1 MTMRRTR
8 LGLAAGAGLLLAAL
22 LVGCGDAKSSGGSAL
37 EKDSLTVAALPL
49 VDTAALHIAA
59 ERKLFEAEGLKVK
72 IEPVAQSLAALP
84 ALKNGQIDVIAGA
97 NYVTFLQAHHQ
108 GTLRLKIVADG
119 VAEAPRFMRLL
130 VLPGSPI
137 TQPADLAGKTVA
149 VNILNNIQSLTLNEV
164 LRAHN
169 VDPATIKYRAV
180 PFPLMDKAL
189 ANGDVDAVHTAEPF
203 GTVFEQKLKARM
215 VLDGG
220 GGAVSG
226 IPVSG
231 YISTDA
237 FVTRNPKTAAAF
249 QRAITK
255 AQALAAGD
263 RKQVEKVLPGYAKV
277 DGPTAALLALPAY
290 PTSVDPVRLQR
301 LADLM
306 LRQGLVKTAIDV
318 RSVIFTPP
326 AR

>member
-1 MTMRRTR
+1 MRHIR
-8 LGLAAGAGLLLAAL
+8 LGPAAGAGLLLAAL
-22 LVGCGDAKSSGGSAL
+22 LVGCGDAKPSTGSTL

-49 VDTAALHIAA
+49 VDAAALHIAA
-59 ERKLFEAEGLKVK
+59 EQKFFEAEGLTVK

-84 ALKNGQIDVIAGA
+84 ALKNGQIDVIAGG
-97 NYVTFLQAHHQ
+97 NYVTFLQAHQQ
-108 GTLRLKIVADG
+108 GTLHLKIVADG
-119 VAEAPRFMRLL
+119 VAEASRFMRLL

-137 TQPADLAGKTVA
+137 KQPADLAGKTVA
-149 VNILNNIQSLTLNEV
+149 VNILNNIQSLTFTEV
-164 LRAHN
+164 LRASN

-203 GTVFEQKLKARM
+203 GTVFEQKLRARM

-220 GGAVSG
+220 GEPVSG

-231 YISTDA
+231 YLSTDA
-237 FVTRNPKTAAAF
+237 FVTKNPKTAAAF
-249 QRAITK
+249 QRAIVK
-255 AQALAAGD
+255 AQSLAAGA
-263 RKQVEKVLPGYAKV
+263 RKRVEQVLPGYAKV
-277 DGPTAALLALPAY
+277 DGPTAARLALPAY
-290 PTSVDPVRLQR
+290 PTSVDPAPLQR

-306 LRQGLVKTAIDV
+306 LRQALIKTAIDA